1 MSGQKLLGK
10 YLGFP
15 DCCIKFFT
23 ESSIPE
29 IQKNWDVAKHTGYI
43 PCNVCAE
50 RIRKGEIKLEEL
62 VGSSNPRLTEHPFP
76 TNIEWFQDP
85 GVIAYLEKHGYILA

>member
-1 MSGQKLLGK
+1 MMVQKLLGK

-23 ESSIPE
+23 ESSINTVRE
-29 IQKNWDVAKHTGYI
+29 NHDVADGGYV
-43 PCNVCAE
+43 PCNACAE
-50 RIRKGEIKLEEL
+50 RIRAGEVKLEEL
-62 VGSSNPRLTEHPFP
+62 VGSSNPRLTEHPFS

-85 GVIAYLEKHGYILA
+85 GFIAYIQEHGYILA